1 MCVVANL
8 RHLAFTC
15 RMTTKPSWRGVFAIP
30 MTPWTEGDAIDEDIL
45 RAEIDFMIE
54 AGSPGVIG
62 PILVSEFQALSE
74 DERRLFMRILV
85 DQANRRVPVIV
96 NVAGVNTAS
105 AVSYAR
111 YAREIGAD
119 GVIAMPPYT
128 LRYDAERTHDYL
140 GQVAAAAQ
148 MPVMIQNADLAPLT
162 PDQVVRLCSEIE
174 GVHWVKEEVSPRHR
188 SIGALAAKKSPHIH
202 GILGGGGGQYV
213 ITEHARGACGT
224 IIACEICDVVQK
236 IWSLLDSGDL
246 SEAEAWYERAL
257 PAITLEFA
265 MGMAFAKYFMMKRG
279 VFRNYRMRTQARPL
293 DADDIREID
302 RVYTRLQPHLIWN
315 RAS

>member
-1 MCVVANL
+1 MRVVANL

-30 MTPWTEGDAIDEDIL
+30 MTPWTAGDAIDEDIL

-85 DQANRRVPVIV
+85 EQANRRVPVIV

-140 GQVAAAAQ
+140 RQVAAAAQ

-202 GILGGGGGQYV
+202 GIMGGGGGQFV

-236 IWSLLDSGDL
+236 IWSLLDLGDL
-246 SEAEAWYERAL
+246 SDAEAWYERAL

-302 RVYTRLQPHLIWN
+302 RVYERLQPHLIW
-315 RAS
+315 RHTP